1 MRNICAN
8 CNLNCQ
14 IEEYRTKL
22 NDLIVEKEISFLN
35 EEVINLSQCL
45 DEVIYK
51 CIYCQKYI
59 QSIANVSL
67 NLNDIFGIHSNYL

>member
-22 NDLIVEKEISFLN
+22 NNLIVEKDISFIN
-35 EEVINLSQCL
+35 DEVIKLSQSL

-51 CIYCQKYI
+51 CIFCQKYI
-59 QSIANVSL
+59 QSIASASL
-67 NLNDIFGIHSNYL
+67 NLNDIFGIHSSYL